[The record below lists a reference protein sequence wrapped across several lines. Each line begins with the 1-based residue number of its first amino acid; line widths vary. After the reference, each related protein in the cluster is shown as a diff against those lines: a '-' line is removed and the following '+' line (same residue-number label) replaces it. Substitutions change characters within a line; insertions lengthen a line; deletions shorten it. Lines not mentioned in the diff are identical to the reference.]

1 MDPRSFKIFAGEW
14 VHLKHVSVMKCHNY
28 SLLHTNWRFSY
39 TYCTLSHSEFFTNIS
54 RGDSSILMHQKVA
67 HISRLVFF
75 LVFTVGVLL
84 LSHPYLHGENNS
96 PQSAFYI
103 D

>member
-1 MDPRSFKIFAGEW
+1 
-14 VHLKHVSVMKCHNY
+14 
-28 SLLHTNWRFSY
+28 
-39 TYCTLSHSEFFTNIS
+39 
-54 RGDSSILMHQKVA
+54 MHQKVA
-67 HISRLVFF
+67 YISRLVFF

-96 PQSAFYI
+96 PESAFYI